1 MTKLFTFTA
10 IVLAMLFSSCC
21 KYDDSK
27 VWNKLN
33 NHEQRISKLEE
44 LCRQLN
50 TNIEA
55 LQTIVEALEK
65 NDYITNVSPINED
78 GEIVGYTISFANSDT
93 ITIYNGMDG
102 EDGYTPQIGVKE
114 DTDGIYYWTIDD
126 MWLLDSNG
134 NKIKAVGQDGQDGED
149 GTDGRDGQDGADGI
163 TPSLKIEND
172 YWCVSYD
179 NGATW
184 IRLGRATGEDGMNG
198 DSFFAH
204 VRYDEYN
211 VYFTLINGEVI
222 TIPLLNNS
230 IMAELNDITFVP
242 RYNDNKAT
250 VTRYT
255 DGVIYAEFD
264 FMVSPTSV
272 ATVIADNYDTLLS
285 MKAVE
290 TLTRSA
296 TLINMPIVSCT
307 ADIDSGIISV
317 ITSGEYLN
325 PRAFDGEITYSA
337 SLIISDDKKSIASD
351 YIELCTYVSNEGS
364 SEVVEPE
371 EPDTPDTPDVPA
383 LPNDDKIIYYT
394 TSDSAPVELGATV
407 GFGGVLLSNEY
418 DVEANIGKLTFS
430 TAVTCIPQS
439 AFSNSTISS
448 IIFPETVTEIDYNAF
463 YNSHL
468 TEVTIPKSIVSIG
481 RQAFASCDRLTSA
494 NINCS
499 CKLPDGFALYGG
511 GISAGCFGWCYN
523 LEDVILGDSVTEIG
537 DYTFMYC
544 SIKDIIIP
552 DNISRIGEEAFY
564 GCDLEHVTI
573 GNGVTRIEDY
583 AFYSNDL
590 ISITFGTSI
599 QYIGYKAFDGNS
611 IKSIYINDMASFCSI
626 DFSTSG
632 EYSNPLYYD
641 ECLLYLNGN
650 LLEELV
656 IPDGVTKIG
665 IGAFYNCD
673 QLTSI
678 SIPNSVQ
685 QISSYA
691 FYDCDGITSVE
702 VPGVSEHDL
711 ETIIGKYAFSECSN
725 LSNFTIG
732 ERVSYIGDNAFYNCS
747 QLQRFYSKPT
757 VHPQL
762 GSKVFYGTNDYK
774 IGTEI
779 YVPRSALEVYKG
791 ATNWR
796 DYVDNIYGYDF

>member
-93 ITIYNGMDG
+93 ITIYNGVDG

-126 MWLLDSNG
+126 VWLLDSNG

-184 IRLGRATGEDGMNG
+184 IKLGRATGEDGMNG

-230 IMAELNDITFVP
+230 IIAELNDITFVP

-317 ITSGEYLN
+317 ITSGVYLN

-371 EPDTPDTPDVPA
+371 EPDTPDVPA
-383 LPNDDKIIYYT
+383 LPNDDKVIYYT

-468 TEVTIPKSIVSIG
+468 TEVTIPESVTGIG
-481 RQAFASCDRLTSA
+481 ESAFSECIRLKTASVQ
-494 NINCS
+494 CS
-499 CKLPDGFALYGG
+499 CRIGKYCFRGCKNLTNVIFGNNVTRIGYGAFLSCYKLP
-511 GISAGCFGWCYN
+511 
-523 LEDVILGDSVTEIG
+523 SVN
-537 DYTFMYC
+537 
-544 SIKDIIIP
+544 IP
-552 DNISRIGEEAFY
+552 DN
-564 GCDLEHVTI
+564 VTS
-573 GNGVTRIEDY
+573 IEDY
-583 AFYSNDL
+583 AFYQCENLRSVIIGN
-590 ISITFGTSI
+590 GVTSI
-599 QYIGYKAFDGNS
+599 GEKAFQGCDNLTEITLGCS
-611 IKSIYINDMASFCSI
+611 INTIGELCFNGCNNLEYVYINDIASYCTI
-626 DFSTSG
+626 DYGANNLGYVNSYTSPFTSDSG
-632 EYSNPLYYD
+632 
-641 ECLLYLNGN
+641 CKLYLNGN

-702 VPGVSEHDL
+702 VPGVSDHDL

-747 QLQRFYSKPT
+747 QLQSFYSKPT
-757 VHPQL
+757 IHPQL